1 MTHRRIRAL
10 AAAALVGAAFFALP
24 QLAQGTTIELGV
36 GEWKSVGDQGL
47 IVGFE
52 YIKHDSRCPSD
63 ALCFWEGDAVALIG
77 ADHPEEEKTI
87 VELHTFSDFKRGFVF
102 NGYYIALKKVTPYP
116 RTDIIIDPDDYVVA
130 LTISVSKTPVET
142 TTWSRIKALYNPTR

>member
-1 MTHRRIRAL
+1 MTHVRICGLAL
-10 AAAALVGAAFFALP
+10 LVLIGAAVLVEP
-24 QLAQGTTIELGV
+24 QPTLSATIELGV

-116 RTDIIIDPDDYVVA
+116 RTDVIIDPDDYVVA